1 MDEVQVI
8 DPAAADDAGLEAML
22 AKGDSLGEKGTP
34 APEKHEGEKTDVTP
48 KEGPKEGETKDGKPV
63 EKAPAVN
70 PLEERINKL
79 EKQVTDKETFI
90 QRQSRDIGE
99 LRARIR
105 NADIAR
111 GREEVK
117 EIDDPAEAA
126 RRTVSLDNIERAG
139 RKEEIHLAIP
149 DFSDL
154 LDEMAD
160 LAKSKGESEET
171 IAAFKADP
179 YVPPVPFLLAFAAE
193 ARARKQTRTREEAM
207 KAEVAAASAK
217 AEDVAKKIED
227 AAKSGGPVI
236 KAGDGG
242 KSKSETGKFSH
253 LTEDAVPNMSDAEL
267 DEYLSAQNE

>member
-1 MDEVQVI
+1 MGDVNTVI

-22 AKGDSLGEKGTP
+22 AKGDSLGEKETP
-34 APEKHEGEKTDVTP
+34 PPEKPPGEKTDVPP
-48 KEGPKEGETKDGKPV
+48 KEGPKEGEKGGEAAPEAPV
-63 EKAPAVN
+63 VN

-79 EKQVTDKETFI
+79 EKQVTDKESFI
-90 QRQSRDIGE
+90 TRQARDIGE
-99 LRARIR
+99 LRARVR

-117 EIDDPAEAA
+117 ELDDPAEAA
-126 RRTVSLDNIERAG
+126 RRSASLDNIERAG
-139 RKEEIHLAIP
+139 RKEEISLAIP

-154 LDEMAD
+154 LDEMVD

-193 ARARKQTRTREEAM
+193 ARSRKQMRTREGEM
-207 KAEVAAASAK
+207 KAEVAEAK
-217 AEDVAKKIED
+217 AKADEVAKKIEE
-227 AAKSGGPVI
+227 AAKGGGPVI

-253 LTEDAVPNMSDAEL
+253 LTEDAVPEMSDAEL
-267 DEYLSAQNE
+267 DEYLTAQNE